1 MTINELL
8 EILESYAE
16 IDGNKEVKVAVCEG
30 DRFVFLEDIKTVQM
44 DGDGEYLEIT
54 TE

>member
-8 EILESYAE
+8 QILESYTE
-16 IDGNKEVKVAVCEG
+16 TDRNKEVKVEVRE
-30 DRFVFLEDIKTVQM
+30 DRFVFLEDVKTVQM
-44 DGDGEYLEIT
+44 DEDGEYLEIT

>member
-1 MTINELL
+1 MTINELIK
-8 EILESYAE
+8 ILQSYAE
-16 IDGNKEVKVAVCEG
+16 IEGNKEVKVEVRE